1 MKILFICKANVGRSQ
16 MAEEIFNS
24 THKEDI
30 AISAGL
36 NPPEQ
41 WLGKKLSETKYVA
54 PCMKEIGLDVNE
66 KVSKKLT
73 EEMVLESDKIVVL
86 GEKDNWPDYL
96 KKANP
101 MYWDMIDPD
110 IGEMELTRTIRD
122 RIIDKLKTL

>member
-24 THKEDI
+24 IYENDV

-36 NPPEQ
+36 NPPEK
-41 WLGKKLSETKYVA
+41 WLGQKLSKTEYVA
-54 PCMKEIGLDVNE
+54 PSMKEIGLDVND

-96 KKANP
+96 KKADP
-101 MYWDMIDPD
+101 IYWDMIDPD

-122 RIIDKLKTL
+122 RIIEKIKTL